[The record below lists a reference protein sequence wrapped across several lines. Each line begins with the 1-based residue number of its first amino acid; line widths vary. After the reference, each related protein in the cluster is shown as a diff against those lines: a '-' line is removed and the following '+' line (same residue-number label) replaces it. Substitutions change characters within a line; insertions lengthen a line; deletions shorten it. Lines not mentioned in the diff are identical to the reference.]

1 MLAQHSAGIEIRYIV
16 GDKGPFATEVVLVS
30 KALPISLEKGN
41 RESIRG
47 WTCRF
52 GGQDPSIRA
61 PILLDPNKELSLQR
75 NNFLRVRCMERV
87 VFAQELQSNGVNCGQ
102 YIYTRIST
110 VKPKFSKDSCVHLS
124 NFQFLNHQRHVIFYG
139 FDHHAESFE
148 QPGELRPRRLSNDAC
163 RSYDTFTTWP
173 NFVPANS
180 DPGGH
185 ETVKKLLS
193 RVETREERLY
203 DISFGQPIV
212 SAALQTLLDLGL
224 WKEWAA
230 IGGGSKSVDQLR
242 ELCTQDC
249 DPNLLR
255 RLLRL
260 LASFHIIGETGEDQ
274 YELTD
279 LIQGENWKWI
289 QCRTHHWDRSGINF
303 PSFLAK
309 TGYKEPQDAKNTN
322 YADWCPGNLDFFGK
336 CVADPAYQESFSS
349 FMTGWARYKVPWPEF
364 YDTTSLL
371 EGADLSNGAVL
382 CVDIGG
388 HHGIDLTRLLDKHP
402 DIPAGA
408 LVLQD
413 LPEVLAGAKNLNGKI
428 KATPHDMFRPQP
440 MKGYFI
446 PLLLASYIWINVG
459 LTLLYMVLG
468 SRSYYMHAVLHDWP
482 DDTATQVLKN
492 TAEAMI
498 KGYSRLLIVDMV
510 LPPTGISSIQAVMDV
525 EMMANVG
532 AYERTEAMWTKLIND
547 AGLKIIKI
555 WPDGRKNECLVEAE
569 LA

>member
-1 MLAQHSAGIEIRYIV
+1 MSKITSLI
-16 GDKGPFATEVVLVS
+16 DVL
-30 KALPISLEKGN
+30 
-41 RESIRG
+41 ESVRADD
-47 WTCRF
+47 F
-52 GGQDPSIRA
+52 QDSDA
-61 PILLDPNKELSLQR
+61 D
-75 NNFLRVRCMERV
+75 RV
-87 VFAQELQSNGVNCGQ
+87 QL
-102 YIYTRIST
+102 I
-110 VKPKFSKDSCVHLS
+110 
-124 NFQFLNHQRHVIFYG
+124 
-139 FDHHAESFE
+139 
-148 QPGELRPRRLSNDAC
+148 
-163 RSYDTFTTWP
+163 
-173 NFVPANS
+173 
-180 DPGGH
+180 

-203 DISFGQPIV
+203 DITFGQPIV

-230 IGGGSKSVDQLR
+230 IGGASKSVDQLR

-260 LASFHIIGETGEDQ
+260 LASHQIIVETGQDQ
-274 YELTD
+274 FELTS
-279 LIQGENWKWI
+279 LIQGDNWKWI

-364 YDTTSLL
+364 YDTSSLI
-371 EGADLSNGAVL
+371 EGADLSNGGVL

-408 LVLQD
+408 LILQD
-413 LPEVLAGAKNLNGKI
+413 LPEVLTGAKNLNEKI
-428 KATPHDMFRPQP
+428 KAMPHDMFQPQP
-440 MKGYFI
+440 VK
-446 PLLLASYIWINVG
+446 
-459 LTLLYMVLG
+459 G

-492 TAEAMI
+492 TAEAMT
-498 KGYSRLLIVDMV
+498 KGYSRLLIMDMV

-555 WPDGRKNECLVEAE
+555 WQDGRKNECLVEAE